1 MDVKAIVL
9 IGGWHSAEA
18 PSNPSL
24 SQLPY
29 AAVDVLGRPV
39 VEHAIDRLL
48 ERDIESVSVIVESCV
63 AAQPFFR
70 RAARPR
76 VRWSEAD
83 HQGFWRTA
91 SSVFSD
97 LAQSGAELVLVHRIG
112 SYVEL
117 NWEELLQFHFDRKSR
132 VTAVNDEQ
140 GRLGVFLISASRR
153 NDAAFLFRHRL
164 EKCRVPCAEYE
175 TRGYVNRLRDIRDFR
190 CLALDAFAQKNRLK
204 PAGREVRPGVWV
216 ADGAQI
222 HRGARVLAPAF
233 IGARSK
239 VRAAAVV
246 TRCASLE
253 HHTEVDCGTVVE
265 DATLLPFTRIGAGL
279 DVAHAV
285 VGFHR
290 LAHLRKKVEVEIS
303 DPKLVGMTSPY
314 APLRALGRAA
324 SLAAY
329 LPSQILRGFFT
340 PSQREEPASLPE
352 AVTAPSH
359 ALAPSAAM
367 EASDPGGT
375 GAR

>member
-1 MDVKAIVL
+1 MDVRAIVL
-9 IGGWHSAEA
+9 IGGSPAADAHAGA
-18 PSNPSL
+18 AL
-24 SQLPY
+24 SQLPF
-29 AAVDVLGRPV
+29 AVLDVLGQPV

-48 ERDIESVSVIVESCV
+48 ERDIESVNVIVDSRI
-63 AAQPFFR
+63 AAQPYFR
-70 RAARPR
+70 RGARPR

-83 HQGFWRTA
+83 PQSFWRTA
-91 SSVFSD
+91 SSLFAD

-112 SYVEL
+112 GYVEL

-132 VTAVNDEQ
+132 VTAVNNQQ
-140 GRLGVFLISASRR
+140 GRVGVFLISASRR
-153 NDAAFLFRHRL
+153 NDASFLFRHRL

-175 TRGYVNRLRDIRDFR
+175 TSGYVNRLRDIKEFR
-190 CLALDAFAQKNRLK
+190 SLALDAFAQQNRLK

-216 ADGAQI
+216 ADGAHI

-324 SLAAY
+324 SLAAF
-329 LPSQILRGFFT
+329 LPSQILRGFFAA
-340 PSQREEPASLPE
+340 SHREPPASLPE
-352 AVTAPSH
+352 AVSAPSH

-375 GAR
+375 GAH